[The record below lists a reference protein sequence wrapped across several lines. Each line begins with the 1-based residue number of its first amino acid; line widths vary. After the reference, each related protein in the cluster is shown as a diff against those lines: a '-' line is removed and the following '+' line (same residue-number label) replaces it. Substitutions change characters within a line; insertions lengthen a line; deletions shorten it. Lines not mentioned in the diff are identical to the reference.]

1 MTQSQREIDRELRHH
16 ELLQEMGD
24 LKRMVK
30 DVSNQMQELWE
41 RIGIP
46 PNKNEELRVSEPYEH
61 PWHQY
66 QREQFVAGGNS
77 KGNKEE

>member
-46 PNKNEELRVSEPYEH
+46 PNKNEELRLPEPYEH

-66 QREQFVAGGNS
+66 QREQSVPGRNNQGS
-77 KGNKEE
+77 KEE